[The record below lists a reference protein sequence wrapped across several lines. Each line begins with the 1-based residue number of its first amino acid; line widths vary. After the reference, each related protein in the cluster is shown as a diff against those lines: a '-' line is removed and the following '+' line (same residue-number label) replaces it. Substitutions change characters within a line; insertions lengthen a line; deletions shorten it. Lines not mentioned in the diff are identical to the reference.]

1 MLEAVHSSQPIMLR
15 LLLSAQREVEMP
27 GQVLVTDPRGLANTQ
42 AGESRDLAWTGAF
55 LSCLLT
61 IPQAVRTLR
70 SDRLDG
76 ISATTYWII
85 FGNAAVWAMWSVL
98 SGEYAAGVPA
108 LVNGPAALLILRRL
122 HRSQRSD
129 ARVAHLPVPPC
140 EPGLPL
146 RPPGLT
152 VSACP

>member
-85 FGNAAVWAMWSVL
+85 FGNAAGLGDVVRTQRRIRRRRARARQRT
-98 SGEYAAGVPA
+98 SGVADSS
-108 LVNGPAALLILRRL
+108 PAASQPAVGRAC
-122 HRSQRSD
+122 RS
-129 ARVAHLPVPPC
+129 
-140 EPGLPL
+140 
-146 RPPGLT
+146 PPG
-152 VSACP
+152 AAM

>member
-1 MLEAVHSSQPIMLR
+1 VI
-15 LLLSAQREVEMP
+15 VEI
-27 GQVLVTDPRGLANTQ
+27 
-42 AGESRDLAWTGAF
+42 LAWTGAF

-61 IPQAVRTLR
+61 IPQAVLTLG

-85 FGNAAVWAMWSVL
+85 FGNAAVWAMWSVF

-122 HRSQRSD
+122 HRGQRPR
-129 ARVAHLPVPPC
+129 ARVTDLRVPPC

-146 RPPGLT
+146 RPPPGFNGQRLPI
-152 VSACP
+152 AAARRPRA

>member
-1 MLEAVHSSQPIMLR
+1 MI
-15 LLLSAQREVEMP
+15 VEI
-27 GQVLVTDPRGLANTQ
+27 
-42 AGESRDLAWTGAF
+42 LAWTGAL

-76 ISATTYWII
+76 LSATTYWII
-85 FGNAAVWAMWSVL
+85 FGNAAVWAMWSLL

-122 HRSQRSD
+122 HRSQRPD
-129 ARVAHLPVPPC
+129 ARVTDLRVPPC
-140 EPGLPL
+140 EPDLPL
-146 RPPGLT
+146 RPSPGLT

>member
-1 MLEAVHSSQPIMLR
+1 VI
-15 LLLSAQREVEMP
+15 
-27 GQVLVTDPRGLANTQ
+27 VTI
-42 AGESRDLAWTGAF
+42 LAWTGAF

-76 ISATTYWII
+76 LSATTYWII
-85 FGNAAVWAMWSVL
+85 FGNAAVWAAWSVL
-98 SGEYAAGVPA
+98 TGEYAAGVPA

-122 HRSQRSD
+122 HRSQRS
-129 ARVAHLPVPPC
+129 VAGVSQVPPC
-140 EPGLPL
+140 EPILPVQPQPGLP
-146 RPPGLT
+146 

>member
-1 MLEAVHSSQPIMLR
+1 M
-15 LLLSAQREVEMP
+15 
-27 GQVLVTDPRGLANTQ
+27 VTI
-42 AGESRDLAWTGAF
+42 LAWTGAF

-76 ISATTYWII
+76 LSATTYWII
-85 FGNAAVWAMWSVL
+85 FGNAAVWAMWSAL
-98 SGEYAAGVPA
+98 SGEYAAGVPS

-122 HRSQRSD
+122 HRSHRSITD
-129 ARVAHLPVPPC
+129 GTHLQMPPC

-146 RPPGLT
+146 QPPPGLA
-152 VSACP
+152 VAACP